1 VRLLVLGG
9 TKFLGRH
16 VVEAAL
22 AAGHEVT
29 LFNRGLTAPSLFP
42 EVEQLRGDR
51 DGGLAAL
58 GGRSWDAAV
67 DTSGYVPRLVRA
79 SAELLADAVA
89 HYTFVSSISV
99 YRAPLASG
107 QDESAAVVELSD
119 PSVEEITAET
129 YGGLKVLCEQVVA
142 EHFPSRHASLRAGLI
157 VGPYDP
163 SGRFT
168 YWPFRIARGGDVLV
182 PGDRERWIQFVDG
195 RDLAGWILLLAE
207 RRTAG
212 TFNATGPEPRLTMGE
227 LVEACSEPSERAA
240 RLVWVDG
247 GFLAERGVGEWM
259 ELPLWVL
266 PENEGILQV
275 DIGRAVAADLA
286 FRPLRE
292 TIRATLELA
301 EPTADAGLRPE
312 REAKLLTEWQARV

>member
-1 VRLLVLGG
+1 MRLLVLGG
-9 TKFLGRH
+9 TRFLGRH

-22 AAGHEVT
+22 AAGHEMT
-29 LFNRGLTAPSLFP
+29 LFNRGLTAPRLFP
-42 EVEQLRGDR
+42 EVEHVRGDR
-51 DGGLAAL
+51 DGGLGAL
-58 GGRSWDAAV
+58 RGRSWDAAV
-67 DTSGYVPRLVRA
+67 DTSGFVPRLVRA
-79 SAELLADAVA
+79 SAELLAGAVA

-99 YRAPLASG
+99 YREPPAPG
-107 QDESAAVVELSD
+107 QDESAPVVELSD

-129 YGGLKVLCEQVVA
+129 YGGLKVLCEDVVA
-142 EHFPSRHASLRAGLI
+142 EVFPGRHASLRAGLI

-163 SGRFT
+163 TGRFT
-168 YWPFRIARGGDVLV
+168 YWPFRIARGGEVLA
-182 PGDRERWIQFVDG
+182 PGEPERWIQFVDA

-227 LVEACSEPSERAA
+227 LLEACSEQSERAA

-247 GFLAERGVGEWM
+247 SFLADRGVGEWM

-275 DIGRAVAADLA
+275 DVGRAVAAGLA
-286 FRPLRE
+286 FRPLGE

-301 EPTADAGLRPE
+301 EPTADAGLQPG
-312 REAKLLTEWQARV
+312 REAGLLAEWRARV